1 MTKEN
6 FRAMDG
12 AKFKKI
18 IFAIAYKL
26 EKNKELL
33 NKLNVF
39 PVPDGDTGINMFL
52 TVNGAAEAL
61 RKQNNNLKLASLAKI
76 VARAT
81 LMKGRGCSG
90 TILSQWF
97 SGFSKICEDKDF
109 LDTESMAVG
118 FKKGFEFAY
127 HALED
132 PVEGTI
138 LTVMRE
144 SSQRAVNLAKKEDD
158 LSKLLTA
165 VLEKAKESLA
175 KTPELLPVLKEA
187 GVVDAGAQGYVFMVE
202 AILEEL
208 QGKKPKSILKALT
221 FPKIFQK
228 LNLKK
233 EQIINK
239 YCFECVISSDS
250 SNLEEIKNKI
260 KKYGNSLITNKS
272 GELIKIHIHT
282 NYPKKVLKILS
293 GAGEIKESKIDDMK
307 KMKKSYL
314 KIAEKKEI
322 GIVVVV
328 LGKGFEK
335 IFKKMGA
342 SVVIRSRKTM
352 NPSVKDFLKAF
363 KKAKANNIIILPNN
377 KNVLI
382 TANEAAKMKS
392 FASVVPTK
400 TIPQGIHCLSCF
412 DNKANIESNMER
424 MKKALTEIDSGFV
437 TYAIEDKIYGEK
449 NISKNDFL
457 GFTGKELMSFDKNL
471 NDTAFDLIGKMI
483 KSNSRRVVLYYGKK
497 VQKAEADKL
506 AGLLKTKYLD
516 INVDIYSSGH
526 PYYFY
531 TIVIKK

>member
-1 MTKEN
+1 MDKKNIKTL
-6 FRAMDG
+6 DG

-33 NKLNVF
+33 NRLNVF

-52 TVNGAAEAL
+52 TINGAAGAL
-61 RKQNNNLKLASLAKI
+61 QKQNNNLKLADLAKI
-76 VARAT
+76 VAHAT

-97 SGFSKICEDKDF
+97 SGFSKICEGKD
-109 LDTESMAVG
+109 LLGAESMAIG

-127 HALED
+127 NALEE

-144 SSQRAVNLAKKEDD
+144 SSQQAVNLAKKEND

-187 GVVDAGAQGYVFMVE
+187 GVVDAGAQGFVFMVE
-202 AILEEL
+202 AILEEMR
-208 QGKKPKSILKALT
+208 GKKPKSILKALT
-221 FPKIFQK
+221 FPKFFQK

-260 KKYGNSLITNKS
+260 KKYGDSLITNKS

-314 KIAEKKEI
+314 KTVEKKEI
-322 GIVVVV
+322 GIVAVV

-335 IFKKMGA
+335 IFKKLGA
-342 SVVIRSRKTM
+342 NAVIRSRKTM

-363 KKAKANNIIILPNN
+363 KKIKAKNIIILPNN

-382 TANEAAKMKS
+382 TANEVAKIKS
-392 FASVVPTK
+392 FVSVIPAK

-412 DNKANIESNMER
+412 NNKASIESNMER
-424 MKKALTEIDSGFV
+424 MKKALSEVNSGFI

-457 GFTGKELMSFDKNL
+457 GFAEKELMSFGKNF
-471 NDTAFDLIGKMI
+471 NDTAFDLIEKMTT
-483 KSNSRRVVLYYGKK
+483 SDSRRVALYYGKK
-497 VQKAEADKL
+497 VRQAEADKL
-506 AGLLKTKYLD
+506 AGLLKSKYPD
-516 INVDIYSSGH
+516 INIDIYSSGH

-531 TIVIKK
+531 TISIKK